1 MRFIDAQNEEE
12 LNMLATKTPELK
24 KAVGVLKEL
33 SADERTR
40 MLAEDREK
48 ARRDMASRLDGAR
61 EEGERKGREE
71 GREEGLA
78 KGKLEVAQKLK
89 AMGLSPEQIATATGL
104 SLDEIESTE

>member
-1 MRFIDAQNEEE
+1 
-12 LNMLATKTPELK
+12 MLATKTPELK

-71 GREEGLA
+71 GLA